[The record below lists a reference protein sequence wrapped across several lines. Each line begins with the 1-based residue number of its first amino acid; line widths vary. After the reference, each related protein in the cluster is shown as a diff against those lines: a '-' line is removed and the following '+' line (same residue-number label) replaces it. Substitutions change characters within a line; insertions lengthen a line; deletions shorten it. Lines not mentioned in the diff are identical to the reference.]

1 MWWGP
6 SKILTNQNSAGARTG
21 LWGNQVE
28 KGQCAHRVMGKS
40 SAKRSMHAQARA
52 QGYWEIKCKKVNA
65 HTGACTGQARAQGYG
80 EIKCKKVNAR
90 TGLWGNQVQKG
101 QCAHRRTHRVMG
113 KSSAKRSMRA
123 QARAQGYGEIKCKKV
138 NAHTGMRTGLW
149 GNQVQKGQCAHRCAH
164 RVMGKSS
171 AKRSMHAQ
179 ACAQGKSSAKRS
191 MRAQA
196 RAQGYGEIKC
206 KKVNERTGAC
216 TGLWG
221 NQVQKGQC
229 VHRRAHRRTHR
240 VMGKSSAKRSMGA
253 QGYGEIKC
261 KKVNARTGARTGLW
275 GNQVQKG
282 QCAHRR
288 GYRVMGKS
296 SAKRSM
302 HAQVAHRVMG
312 NFN

>member
-1 MWWGP
+1 
-6 SKILTNQNSAGARTG
+6 
-21 LWGNQVE
+21 
-28 KGQCAHRVMGKS
+28 MGKS
-40 SAKRSMHAQARA
+40 SAKRSMCAQA
-52 QGYWEIKCKKVNA
+52 
-65 HTGACTGQARAQGYG
+65 HAQGYG
-80 EIKCKKVNAR
+80 EIKCKKVNARTGAR

-101 QCAHRRTHRVMG
+101 QCAHRHAHRVMG
-113 KSSAKRSMRA
+113 KSSAKRSMCA
-123 QARAQGYGEIKCKKV
+123 QVRAQGYGEIKCKKV
-138 NAHTGMRTGLW
+138 NAW
-149 GNQVQKGQCAHRCAH
+149 
-164 RVMGKSS
+164 
-171 AKRSMHAQ
+171 

-229 VHRRAHRRTHR
+229 VHRRAHRCAHRRTHR
-240 VMGKSSAKRSMGA
+240 VMGKSSAKRSMRA